1 MDKQAGKAVAAM
13 YNGGWVKKGNAMAF
27 GNVPEWLERAMEG
40 SRVHAKQFEPISLAA
55 DVSQRLLKDRN
66 PAPEFVEAMKAVL
79 EYFEARSAAPK
90 YPAALAQALSNPLGV
105 LARAEIEKS
114 LGLWVDAVSSEAAS
128 KLIGDSRRGLP
139 IGRGG
144 PILVREGAE
153 PLKWLARRG
162 RFLLRLACPP
172 SSLWRCCKT
181 VSIWRI

>member
-90 YPAALAQALSNPLGV
+90 YPAALAQVLSNPLGV
-105 LARAEIEKS
+105 LARAVLGRLSPHVIFSKKLKNIFLPISKS
-114 LGLWVDAVSSEAAS
+114 MVSLVFLAEFGEGKMAAS
-128 KLIGDSRRGLP
+128 
-139 IGRGG
+139 
-144 PILVREGAE
+144 
-153 PLKWLARRG
+153 WM
-162 RFLLRLACPP
+162 
-172 SSLWRCCKT
+172 
-181 VSIWRI
+181 